1 MSFDR
6 QAALQEALVE
16 NHTKLLLK
24 DKHKK
29 TMKAKKQL
37 NLPLGPKN
45 DQNPDEREG
54 SGTISHESD

>member
-45 DQNPDEREG
+45 D
-54 SGTISHESD
+54 